1 MNNKATVLTHASN
14 NQNPSLR
21 VTQVI
26 DTILKYGL
34 ILVLAIPFLFPFW
47 WMFTSSFKT
56 VDEVFAYPPQL
67 LPDEWHFSNFTEV
80 FEFQPFAQHYLNSVY
95 IAVLVTIGTALVT
108 SLSGYAFARIKFR
121 GSSFLFLVLLSS
133 LLMPVEVTIIPNF
146 YLMQRLGWTDS
157 HLPLIVIPILGAQGV
172 SATFI
177 MRQFFLSF
185 PRELEEAAML
195 DGLGWFGIYWR
206 IAIPIARPI
215 LGTVAILSFLYSWN
229 SFLEPLIYI
238 DSREKFT
245 LPLSLQGFTDS
256 YGLPLW
262 HLQLAAT
269 TLSVIPILIVY
280 IVAQKQIVDSFAQSG
295 IKG

>member
-1 MNNKATVLTHASN
+1 MSNRAAFLTQTPGKQIVPARLARPMNLA
-14 NQNPSLR
+14 
-21 VTQVI
+21 
-26 DTILKYGL
+26 LKYGFM
-34 ILVLAIPFLFPFW
+34 LVLSIPFLFPFW

-56 VDEVFAYPPQL
+56 VDEVFAYPPKL
-67 LPDEWHFSNFTEV
+67 LPEQWHFSNFTEV
-80 FEFQPFAQHYLNSVY
+80 FEFQPFAQHYFNSVY
-95 IAVLVTIGTALVT
+95 IAVLVTVGTVLVT

-121 GSSFLFLVLLSS
+121 GSSLLFLVLLSS
-133 LLMPVEVTIIPNF
+133 LLMPIEVTIIPNF

-206 IAIPIARPI
+206 IAMPIAKPI

-280 IVAQKQIVDSFAQSG
+280 VVAQKQIVDSFAQSG

>member
-1 MNNKATVLTHASN
+1 LSIM
-14 NQNPSLR
+14 
-21 VTQVI
+21 
-26 DTILKYGL
+26 
-34 ILVLAIPFLFPFW
+34 
-47 WMFTSSFKT
+47 
-56 VDEVFAYPPQL
+56 
-67 LPDEWHFSNFTEV
+67 
-80 FEFQPFAQHYLNSVY
+80 
-95 IAVLVTIGTALVT
+95 TIGCKICSLHLLWEGVMRPTQSVRT
-108 SLSGYAFARIKFR
+108 SKFR
-121 GSSFLFLVLLSS
+121 GSSILFLILLSS

-157 HLPLIVIPILGAQGV
+157 HLPLIIIPIFGAQSV
-172 SATFI
+172 TATFI
-177 MRQFFLSF
+177 VRQFFLSF

-195 DGLGWFGIYWR
+195 DGLGRFGIYWR
-206 IAIPIARPI
+206 IALPIAKPI

-229 SFLEPLIYI
+229 AFLEPLIYI

-245 LPLSLQGFTDS
+245 LPLSLQSFTDS

-280 IVAQKQIVDSFAQSG
+280 VVAQKQIVDSFAQSG

>member
-1 MNNKATVLTHASN
+1 MSN
-14 NQNPSLR
+14 R
-21 VTQVI
+21 VAFPTQS
-26 DTILKYGL
+26 TGRQILPTRLSPKINAAMKYGFM
-34 ILVLAIPFLFPFW
+34 LVLSIPFLFPFW

-56 VDEVFAYPPQL
+56 VDQVFAYPPTL
-67 LPDEWHFSNFTEV
+67 LPDEWHLSNFVDV
-80 FEFQPFAQHYLNSVY
+80 FKFQPFAQQYFNSIY
-95 IAVLVTIGTALVT
+95 IAVLVTIGTVLVT

-121 GSSFLFLVLLSS
+121 GSSVLFLVLLSS
-133 LLMPVEVTIIPNF
+133 LLMPIEVTIIPNF

-157 HLPLIVIPILGAQGV
+157 HLPLIVIPVLGAQGV

-195 DGLGWFGIYWR
+195 DGLGRFGIYWR
-206 IAIPIARPI
+206 IAMPIAKPI

-269 TLSVIPILIVY
+269 TMSVVPVLIVY